1 MWATWVTNELKKG
14 MYSLEYLL
22 LTCWQDA
29 SCAIP
34 SGKWS
39 SKKCCL
45 VRPDRPATKK
55 CSGADEFLTKPLPV
69 ECRLMLSFL
78 SQMWW
83 PEKRGKRERE
93 LHKQYVVRF
102 SSQLRILQADFSPG
116 NKYVHQKNKFVMQ

>member
-1 MWATWVTNELKKG
+1 MACMWATWVTNELKRYVFLKV
-14 MYSLEYLL
+14 S

-29 SCAIP
+29 SCTIP
-34 SGKWS
+34 SGDLS
-39 SKKCCL
+39 SKKWCL

-83 PEKRGKRERE
+83 PEKRGKGEG
-93 LHKQYVVRF
+93 VT
-102 SSQLRILQADFSPG
+102 
-116 NKYVHQKNKFVMQ
+116 

>member
-1 MWATWVTNELKKG
+1 MACMWATWVTNELKK
-14 MYSLEYLL
+14 YVFTRVSLTYVLARCL
-22 LTCWQDA
+22 
-29 SCAIP
+29 CAIP

-83 PEKRGKRERE
+83 PEKRGKGEG
-93 LHKQYVVRF
+93 VT
-102 SSQLRILQADFSPG
+102 
-116 NKYVHQKNKFVMQ
+116 